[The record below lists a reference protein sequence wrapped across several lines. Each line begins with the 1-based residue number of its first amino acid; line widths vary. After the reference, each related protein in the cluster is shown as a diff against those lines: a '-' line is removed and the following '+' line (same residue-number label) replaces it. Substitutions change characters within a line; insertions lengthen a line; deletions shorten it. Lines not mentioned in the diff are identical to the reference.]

1 MLNSSNKITRRTKRE
16 RQHKKQIAMVVGI
29 LLLVIMIVLGVLKTI
44 SMWKYKS
51 CNNNYI
57 SISQYKSLK
66 IPKAQADEVT
76 DDLVDFSLAQ
86 YLQNENLK
94 QHDTQSQIKE
104 GDTVCLSY
112 TGRYN
117 GSSFRNSDV
126 KGLVITLGNG
136 SIDENFEKQIL
147 GHKPE
152 EIFDVKMT
160 LPVNYSDNFVA
171 GKEVTFNVQVEY
183 ILKSVEIPNVVTDD
197 FIKQHTK
204 YSYLAQYKRYI
215 KKDLKTKAK
224 LQAEQTNRKKAIEV
238 LLKHTKVKKYPNKEL
253 KEIENTLIA
262 NDNSNALYSGVSES
276 EYKNNMGYKTEEDYN
291 AHIKALAQEQ
301 LKERLAVDAIAKANA
316 IEVPDTF
323 AEKEEENL
331 AHELGFST
339 VEELKAKMVRNEI
352 RLTIKKFYVADYLL
366 KHSK

>member
-1 MLNSSNKITRRTKRE
+1 
-16 RQHKKQIAMVVGI
+16 
-29 LLLVIMIVLGVLKTI
+29 MISL
-44 SMWKYKS
+44 WKYKS

-66 IPKAQADEVT
+66 IPKTQADEVT

-160 LPVNYSDNFVA
+160 LPDNYSDNFVA
-171 GKEVTFNVQVEY
+171 GKEVTFWLAELRTEY
-183 ILKSVEIPNVVTDD
+183 TG
-197 FIKQHTK
+197 FIAW
-204 YSYLAQYKRYI
+204 YSLATHHKRGRG
-215 KKDLKTKAK
+215 D
-224 LQAEQTNRKKAIEV
+224 
-238 LLKHTKVKKYPNKEL
+238 NKRF
-253 KEIENTLIA
+253 N
-262 NDNSNALYSGVSES
+262 G
-276 EYKNNMGYKTEEDYN
+276 
-291 AHIKALAQEQ
+291 
-301 LKERLAVDAIAKANA
+301 
-316 IEVPDTF
+316 
-323 AEKEEENL
+323 
-331 AHELGFST
+331 
-339 VEELKAKMVRNEI
+339 
-352 RLTIKKFYVADYLL
+352 LTRS
-366 KHSK
+366 HN

>member
-1 MLNSSNKITRRTKRE
+1 MLNSSNKTTRRTKRE

-29 LLLVIMIVLGVLKTI
+29 LLLVILIVLGVLKTI

-104 GDTVCLSY
+104 GDTICLSY

-160 LPVNYSDNFVA
+160 LPDNYSDNFVA

-204 YSYLAQYKRYI
+204 YSSLAQYKRHI

-224 LQAEQTNRKKAIEV
+224 LKAEQTNRKKAIEV

-291 AHIKALAQEQ
+291 AHIEALAQEQ

-316 IEVPDTF
+316 LEVTDTF
-323 AEKEEENL
+323 TEKEKEKL

-352 RLTIKKFYVADYLL
+352 KLTIKKFYVADYLI

>member
-1 MLNSSNKITRRTKRE
+1 
-16 RQHKKQIAMVVGI
+16 MVVGI
-29 LLLVIMIVLGVLKTI
+29 LLLVILIVLGVLKTI

-104 GDTVCLSY
+104 GDTICLSY

-160 LPVNYSDNFVA
+160 LPDNYSDNFVA

-204 YSYLAQYKRYI
+204 YSSLAQYKRHI
-215 KKDLKTKAK
+215 KKDLKTKTK

-291 AHIKALAQEQ
+291 AHTKALAQEQ

-316 IEVPDTF
+316 LEVTDTF
-323 AEKEEENL
+323 TEKEEEKL

-352 RLTIKKFYVADYLL
+352 KLTIKKFYVADYLL

>member
-1 MLNSSNKITRRTKRE
+1 MLNSSNKTTRRSKKE
-16 RQHKKQIAMVVGI
+16 QQHKKQIAMVVGI
-29 LLLVIMIVLGVLKTI
+29 LLLVIVIVLGVLKTI

-76 DDLVDFSLAQ
+76 NDLVDFSLAQ

-104 GDTVCLSY
+104 GDTICLSY

-152 EIFDVKMT
+152 EIFDAKMT
-160 LPVNYSDNFVA
+160 LPDNYSDNFVA

-183 ILKSVEIPNVVTDD
+183 ILKSVEIPNVITDD

-204 YSYLAQYKRYI
+204 YSSLAQYKRHI

-224 LQAEQTNRKKAIEV
+224 LKAEQTNRKKAIEV

-253 KEIENTLIA
+253 KGIENTLIA

-301 LKERLAVDAIAKANA
+301 LKERLAVDAIAKANTL
-316 IEVPDTF
+316 EVPDTF
-323 AEKEEENL
+323 AEKEEEKL

-352 RLTIKKFYVADYLL
+352 KLTIKKFYVADYLL

>member
-1 MLNSSNKITRRTKRE
+1 M
-16 RQHKKQIAMVVGI
+16 Q
-29 LLLVIMIVLGVLKTI
+29 
-44 SMWKYKS
+44 
-51 CNNNYI
+51 NY
-57 SISQYKSLK
+57 
-66 IPKAQADEVT
+66 
-76 DDLVDFSLAQ
+76 
-86 YLQNENLK
+86 
-94 QHDTQSQIKE
+94 
-104 GDTVCLSY
+104 
-112 TGRYN
+112 
-117 GSSFRNSDV
+117 FR
-126 KGLVITLGNG
+126 I
-136 SIDENFEKQIL
+136 
-147 GHKPE
+147 
-152 EIFDVKMT
+152 
-160 LPVNYSDNFVA
+160 
-171 GKEVTFNVQVEY
+171 
-183 ILKSVEIPNVVTDD
+183 
-197 FIKQHTK
+197 
-204 YSYLAQYKRYI
+204 AQYKRHI

-316 IEVPDTF
+316 LEVSNTF
-323 AEKEEENL
+323 TEKEEEKL
-331 AHELGFST
+331 ARESGFST

>member
-1 MLNSSNKITRRTKRE
+1 MKLNKV
-16 RQHKKQIAMVVGI
+16 IAVG
-29 LLLVIMIVLGVLKTI
+29 V
-44 SMWKYKS
+44 
-51 CNNNYI
+51 
-57 SISQYKSLK
+57 
-66 IPKAQADEVT
+66 
-76 DDLVDFSLAQ
+76 
-86 YLQNENLK
+86 
-94 QHDTQSQIKE
+94 
-104 GDTVCLSY
+104 
-112 TGRYN
+112 
-117 GSSFRNSDV
+117 
-126 KGLVITLGNG
+126 VITLGNG

-160 LPVNYSDNFVA
+160 LPDNYSDNFVA

-197 FIKQHTK
+197 FIQQHTK
-204 YSYLAQYKRYI
+204 YSSLAQYKQHI

-253 KEIENTLIA
+253 KEIENILIV

-301 LKERLAVDAIAKANA
+301 LKERLAVDAIVKPNA
-316 IEVPDTF
+316 LEVPNTF
-323 AEKEEENL
+323 IEKEEEKL
-331 AHELGFST
+331 ARESGFST
-339 VEELKAKMVRNEI
+339 VEEMKAKMVRNEI

>member
-1 MLNSSNKITRRTKRE
+1 M
-16 RQHKKQIAMVVGI
+16 
-29 LLLVIMIVLGVLKTI
+29 
-44 SMWKYKS
+44 
-51 CNNNYI
+51 
-57 SISQYKSLK
+57 
-66 IPKAQADEVT
+66 
-76 DDLVDFSLAQ
+76 
-86 YLQNENLK
+86 
-94 QHDTQSQIKE
+94 
-104 GDTVCLSY
+104 SY

-160 LPVNYSDNFVA
+160 LPDNYSDNFVA

-197 FIKQHTK
+197 FIQQHTK
-204 YSYLAQYKRYI
+204 YSSLAQYKQHI

-224 LQAEQTNRKKAIEV
+224 LQTEQTNRKKAIEV
-238 LLKHTKVKKYPNKEL
+238 LLKHTKVEKYPNKEL
-253 KEIENTLIA
+253 KEIENILIV

-276 EYKNNMGYKTEEDYN
+276 EYKNNMGYKTEEG
-291 AHIKALAQEQ
+291 
-301 LKERLAVDAIAKANA
+301 LAVDAIAKANA
-316 IEVPDTF
+316 LEVPNTF
-323 AEKEEENL
+323 TEKEEEKL
-331 AHELGFST
+331 ARESGFST
-339 VEELKAKMVRNEI
+339 VEEMKAKMVRNEI

>member
-1 MLNSSNKITRRTKRE
+1 MLNSSNKMTRRTKRE

-29 LLLVIMIVLGVLKTI
+29 LLLVILIVLGVLKTI

-104 GDTVCLSY
+104 GDTICLSY

-160 LPVNYSDNFVA
+160 LPDNYSDNFVA

-204 YSYLAQYKRYI
+204 YSSLAQYKRHI
-215 KKDLKTKAK
+215 KKDLKTKTK

-291 AHIKALAQEQ
+291 AHTKALAQEQ

-316 IEVPDTF
+316 LEVTDTF
-323 AEKEEENL
+323 TEKEEEKL

-352 RLTIKKFYVADYLL
+352 KLTIKKFYVADYLL

>member
-1 MLNSSNKITRRTKRE
+1 MLNSSNKTTRRTKRE

-29 LLLVIMIVLGVLKTI
+29 LLLVILIVLGVLKTI

-104 GDTVCLSY
+104 GDTICLSY

-160 LPVNYSDNFVA
+160 LPDNYSDNFVA

-204 YSYLAQYKRYI
+204 YSSLAQYKRHI

-238 LLKHTKVKKYPNKEL
+238 LLKHTKVKKYPKKEL

-316 IEVPDTF
+316 LEVPDTF
-323 AEKEEENL
+323 TEKEEEKL

-352 RLTIKKFYVADYLL
+352 KLTIKKFYVADYLL

>member
-1 MLNSSNKITRRTKRE
+1 MLNNSNKRTRRTKKE
-16 RQHKKQIAMVVGI
+16 LQHRKQIAMVVGI
-29 LLLVIMIVLGVLKTI
+29 LLLVILIALGVLKMI

-66 IPKAQADEVT
+66 IPKTQADEVT

-94 QHDTQSQIKE
+94 QYDTQSQIKE

-160 LPVNYSDNFVA
+160 LPDNYSDNFVA

-197 FIKQHTK
+197 FIQQHTK
-204 YSYLAQYKRYI
+204 YSSLAQYKQHI

-238 LLKHTKVKKYPNKEL
+238 LLKHTKVKKYPNEEL
-253 KEIENTLIA
+253 KEIENILIV

-316 IEVPDTF
+316 LEVPNTF
-323 AEKEEENL
+323 TEKEEAKL
-331 AHELGFST
+331 ARESGFST
-339 VEELKAKMVRNEI
+339 VEEMKAKMVRNEI

>member
-44 SMWKYKS
+44 SIWKYKS

-104 GDTVCLSY
+104 GDTICLSY

-160 LPVNYSDNFVA
+160 LPDNYSDNFVA

-204 YSYLAQYKRYI
+204 YSSLAQYKRHI

-262 NDNSNALYSGVSES
+262 NDNSNSLYSGVSES

-316 IEVPDTF
+316 LEVPDTF
-323 AEKEEENL
+323 TEKEEEKL

>member
-1 MLNSSNKITRRTKRE
+1 MLNSSNKIIRRTKRE

-66 IPKAQADEVT
+66 IPKTQADEVT

-104 GDTVCLSY
+104 SDTICLSY

-126 KGLVITLGNG
+126 KGLIITLGNG

-160 LPVNYSDNFVA
+160 LPANYSDNFVA

-204 YSYLAQYKRYI
+204 YSSLAQYKRHI

-238 LLKHTKVKKYPNKEL
+238 LLKHTKVKKYPNKDL

-291 AHIKALAQEQ
+291 AHITALAQEQ

-316 IEVPDTF
+316 LEVPDTF
-323 AEKEEENL
+323 TEKEEEKL

-352 RLTIKKFYVADYLL
+352 KLTIKKFYVADYLL

>member
-1 MLNSSNKITRRTKRE
+1 MLNSSNKIIRRTKRE

-66 IPKAQADEVT
+66 IPKTQADEVT

-104 GDTVCLSY
+104 SDTICLSY

-126 KGLVITLGNG
+126 KGLIITLGNG

-160 LPVNYSDNFVA
+160 LPANYSDNFVA

-197 FIKQHTK
+197 FIQQHTK
-204 YSYLAQYKRYI
+204 YSSLAQYKQHI

-238 LLKHTKVKKYPNKEL
+238 LLKHTKIKKYPNKEL
-253 KEIENTLIA
+253 KEIENILIV

-316 IEVPDTF
+316 LEVPDTF
-323 AEKEEENL
+323 TEKEEEKL

-352 RLTIKKFYVADYLL
+352 KLTIKKFYVADYLL

>member
-1 MLNSSNKITRRTKRE
+1 MLNNSNKRTRRTKKE
-16 RQHKKQIAMVVGI
+16 LQHRKQIAMVVGI
-29 LLLVIMIVLGVLKTI
+29 LLLVILIALGALKMISL
-44 SMWKYKS
+44 WKYKS

-66 IPKAQADEVT
+66 IPKTQADEVT

-112 TGRYN
+112 TCRYN

-160 LPVNYSDNFVA
+160 LPDNYSDNFVA
-171 GKEVTFNVQVEY
+171 GKEVTF
-183 ILKSVEIPNVVTDD
+183 K
-197 FIKQHTK
+197 
-204 YSYLAQYKRYI
+204 
-215 KKDLKTKAK
+215 
-224 LQAEQTNRKKAIEV
+224 
-238 LLKHTKVKKYPNKEL
+238 
-253 KEIENTLIA
+253 
-262 NDNSNALYSGVSES
+262 
-276 EYKNNMGYKTEEDYN
+276 
-291 AHIKALAQEQ
+291 
-301 LKERLAVDAIAKANA
+301 
-316 IEVPDTF
+316 
-323 AEKEEENL
+323 
-331 AHELGFST
+331 
-339 VEELKAKMVRNEI
+339 
-352 RLTIKKFYVADYLL
+352 
-366 KHSK
+366 

>member
-1 MLNSSNKITRRTKRE
+1 MLNSSNKRTRRTKKE
-16 RQHKKQIAMVVGI
+16 QQHKKQIAMVVGI
-29 LLLVIMIVLGVLKTI
+29 LLLVILIVLGVLKTI

-104 GDTVCLSY
+104 GNTVCLSY

-204 YSYLAQYKRYI
+204 YSSLAQYKRYI

-253 KEIENTLIA
+253 KEIENTLIPML
-262 NDNSNALYSGVSES
+262 S
-276 EYKNNMGYKTEEDYN
+276 T
-291 AHIKALAQEQ
+291 QE
-301 LKERLAVDAIAKANA
+301 
-316 IEVPDTF
+316 
-323 AEKEEENL
+323 
-331 AHELGFST
+331 
-339 VEELKAKMVRNEI
+339 
-352 RLTIKKFYVADYLL
+352 
-366 KHSK
+366 

>member
-1 MLNSSNKITRRTKRE
+1 MLNSSNKMIRRTKRE

-29 LLLVIMIVLGVLKTI
+29 LLLVILIVLGVLKTI

-104 GDTVCLSY
+104 GDTICLSY

-160 LPVNYSDNFVA
+160 LPDNYSDNFVA

-204 YSYLAQYKRYI
+204 YSSLAQYKRHI

-224 LQAEQTNRKKAIEV
+224 LKAEQTNRKKSIEV

-276 EYKNNMGYKTEEDYN
+276 EYKNNMGYKTEKDYN

-316 IEVPDTF
+316 LEVADTF
-323 AEKEEENL
+323 TEKEEEKL

-352 RLTIKKFYVADYLL
+352 KLTIKKFYVADYLL
-366 KHSK
+366 KHFK

>member
-1 MLNSSNKITRRTKRE
+1 MLNSSNKTTRRTKRE

-29 LLLVIMIVLGVLKTI
+29 LLLVILIVLGVLKMI

-104 GDTVCLSY
+104 GDTICLSY

-136 SIDENFEKQIL
+136 SIYENFEKQIL

-160 LPVNYSDNFVA
+160 LPDNYSDNFVA

-204 YSYLAQYKRYI
+204 YSSLAQYKRHI

-238 LLKHTKVKKYPNKEL
+238 LLKYTKVKKYPNKEL
-253 KEIENTLIA
+253 KEIENALIA

-316 IEVPDTF
+316 LEVTDTF
-323 AEKEEENL
+323 TEKEEEKL
-331 AHELGFST
+331 THELGFNT

-352 RLTIKKFYVADYLL
+352 KLTIKKFYVADYLL

>member
-1 MLNSSNKITRRTKRE
+1 MLNSSNKIIRRTKRE

-66 IPKAQADEVT
+66 IPKTQADEVT

-104 GDTVCLSY
+104 SDTICLSY

-126 KGLVITLGNG
+126 KGLIITLGNG

-160 LPVNYSDNFVA
+160 LPANYSDNFVA

-204 YSYLAQYKRYI
+204 YSSLAQYKRHI
-215 KKDLKTKAK
+215 KKDLQTKAK

-238 LLKHTKVKKYPNKEL
+238 LLKHTKVKKYPNKDL

-316 IEVPDTF
+316 LEVPDTF
-323 AEKEEENL
+323 TEKEEEKL

-352 RLTIKKFYVADYLL
+352 KLTIKKFYVADYLL